1 MKKTVILAS
10 LIMFGLG
17 TTATVSSFVFSST
30 AEARGGGCPLT
41 VPDDWRKCALCV
53 GEC

>member
-17 TTATVSSFVFSST
+17 TTAVVTSLGLLNT

-41 VPDDWRKCALCV
+41 VPDDWRKCALCPY
-53 GEC
+53 EC